1 MRCLALLNKIF
12 NYKYKNKHIVITLL
26 GFIRFK
32 IKTKNIKAFNN
43 TILLH
48 YQDGRIKEVDINKIQ
63 GLKISMSGSN
73 NTIKIY
79 EPYCFKNCKLYIN
92 GNNNIFEVF
101 ATKKSINNTVF
112 NMQIRGENR
121 RISIGK
127 NCYIGEALLI
137 NNNDHSSILIGND
150 CMLSANI
157 HIRTADGHVICQSGT
172 KNIINFGGDVDIGK
186 HSWIARD
193 VFINKNVS
201 IPNDTII
208 GAGALVTK
216 SFFETN
222 TILAGVPAKIVKRNV
237 DWYYNRQELEENFN
251 GNNLELKNENKTV

>member
-1 MRCLALLNKIF
+1 MLNKIF

-63 GLKISMSGSN
+63 GLKISISGSN

-92 GNNNIFEVF
+92 GDNNIFEVF

-137 NNNDHSSILIGND
+137 NNNNNSEILIDDD

-157 HIRTADGHVICQSGT
+157 HIRTDDGHIICQAGT
-172 KNIINFGGDVDIGK
+172 KNIINYGGDVSIGK
-186 HSWIARD
+186 HTWISRG

-201 IPNDTII
+201 IPQNTII
-208 GAGALVTK
+208 GAGAIITK
-216 SFFETN
+216 SFSQSN
-222 TILAGVPAKIVKRNV
+222 TIIAGIPAKIVKRDV
-237 DWYYNRQELEENFN
+237 DWYYNQREMEEKFYENNQEF
-251 GNNLELKNENKTV
+251 KNENKTF